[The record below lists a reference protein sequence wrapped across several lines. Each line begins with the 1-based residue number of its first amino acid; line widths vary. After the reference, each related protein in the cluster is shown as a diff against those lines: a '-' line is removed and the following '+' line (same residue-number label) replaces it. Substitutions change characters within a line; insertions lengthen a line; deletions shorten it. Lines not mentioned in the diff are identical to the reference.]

1 MALNPSSVPLLEFL
15 RNTARLQFL
24 PALSKQIQINVTPHN
39 EHEDICVN
47 IDPVKLGLVFGN
59 LLSNAVKFTPPHGRI
74 DITMTVDT
82 SPDAGKNKEHV
93 HTPLLRETYLP
104 STSTEVSHLV
114 TAESC

>member
-1 MALNPSSVPLLEFL
+1 MALNPTSVPLLEFL

-82 SPDAGKNKEHV
+82 SPNAGEIRARTALYRTV
-93 HTPLLRETYLP
+93 LLHEKYLP
-104 STSTEVSHLV
+104 SMVDSLN
-114 TAESC
+114 